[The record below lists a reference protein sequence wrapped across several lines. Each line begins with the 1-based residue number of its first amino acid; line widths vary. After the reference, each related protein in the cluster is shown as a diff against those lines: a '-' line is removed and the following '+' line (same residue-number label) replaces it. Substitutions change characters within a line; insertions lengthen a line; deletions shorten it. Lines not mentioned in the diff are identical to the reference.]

1 MRCQE
6 GEHTGMGR
14 APVSEIGVDLKIHE
28 KLRSES
34 FVLNVNHGAESLEN
48 LREWHEVDLKD

>member
-1 MRCQE
+1 
-6 GEHTGMGR
+6 MGR

-48 LREWHEVDLKD
+48 LREWHEVDPKD